1 MLNKQKGIEIYL
13 DKKGGR
19 SMQQTPNSN
28 RLHIAIFGKRNV
40 GKSSLIN
47 ALTGQD
53 IALVSSLAGT
63 TTDPVY
69 KAMEL
74 LPIGPVVIIDTAG
87 LDDKGE
93 IGELRI
99 KKTKD
104 VMDKTDLALLVIDG
118 DVGDLSFEKEWYE
131 DLKKRKIPVVGVINK
146 VDEGDV
152 ELGSIQEVINI
163 DFVKVSAK
171 DKMNIDVLKKAIMKI
186 APEDFER
193 STIVGDLVKPK
204 ARVLVVAPQDIQAP
218 KGRLI
223 LPQVQIIRD
232 LLDNDAMALVVK
244 DSELEDILASLK
256 DKPDLVITDSQ
267 VFKKVNAIIPKEV
280 PLTSFSILMARYKGD
295 LSTLVKGARAI
306 DTLKPGDKVLI
317 AEACTHHPLEGDIG
331 REKLPM
337 WLEEKVGG
345 NLDITVCAGSSFPE
359 ELSKY
364 KLILHCGACM
374 FNRQQLMS
382 RIKKANLEELP
393 ITNFGIAIAH
403 INGILDRVL
412 SAFKE

>member
-1 MLNKQKGIEIYL
+1 
-13 DKKGGR
+13 
-19 SMQQTPNSN
+19 MQQTPNAN

-47 ALTGQD
+47 ALTSQD
-53 IALVSSLAGT
+53 IALVSGLAGT

-87 LDDKGE
+87 LDDEGT

-99 KKTKD
+99 KKTKE

-118 DVGDLSFEKEWYE
+118 NDKDLLFEKIWYE
-131 DLKKRKIPVVGVINK
+131 DLKKRKIPVIGVINK
-146 VDEGDV
+146 IDKYEVALVD
-152 ELGSIQEVINI
+152 IQKVIDI
-163 DFVKVSAK
+163 TYVKVSAK
-171 DKMNIDVLKKAIMKI
+171 EKLNIDELKKAIMAA
-186 APEDFER
+186 APEDFEK
-193 STIVGDLVKPK
+193 STIVGDIVKAK
-204 ARVLVVAPQDIQAP
+204 ARVIVVAPQDIQAP

-232 LLDNDAMALVVK
+232 LLDNDVMALVVK
-244 DSELEDILASLK
+244 DSELEDILAALK

-267 VFKKVNAIIPKEV
+267 VFKKVNSIIPKDV

-295 LSTLVKGARAI
+295 LRALVKGARAI
-306 DTLKPGDKVLI
+306 DTLKQGDKVLI
-317 AEACTHHPLEGDIG
+317 AEACTHHPLVGDIG
-331 REKLPM
+331 REKLPI

-345 NLDITVCAGSSFPE
+345 KLDITVCVGSSFPE
-359 ELSKY
+359 DLSGY
-364 KLILHCGACM
+364 KLIVHCGACM

-382 RIKKANLEELP
+382 RIKKANMEELP

-412 SAFKE
+412 SVFEENTF

>member
-1 MLNKQKGIEIYL
+1 
-13 DKKGGR
+13 
-19 SMQQTPNSN
+19 MQQTPNSN

-47 ALTGQD
+47 ALTSQD

-74 LPIGPVVIIDTAG
+74 LPIGPVVLIDTAG
-87 LDDKGE
+87 LDDEGE

-99 KKTKD
+99 KKTKE

-118 DVGDLSFEKEWYE
+118 KEEDLSFEKVWYE
-131 DLKKRKIPVVGVINK
+131 DLKQRKIPVVGVINK
-146 VDEGDV
+146 IDENDV
-152 ELGSIQEVINI
+152 SIEKIKKAI
-163 DFVKVSAK
+163 DIYFVKVNAK
-171 DKMNIDVLKKAIMKI
+171 DRLNINGLKKAIMAA
-186 APEDFER
+186 APMDFEK

-204 ARVLVVAPQDIQAP
+204 AKVLVVAPQDIQAP

-244 DSELEDILASLK
+244 DSELENILASLNE
-256 DKPDLVITDSQ
+256 KPDLVITDSQ
-267 VFKKVNAIIPKEV
+267 VFKKVNSIIPNDI

-295 LSTLVKGARAI
+295 LNTLVKGARAI
-306 DTLKPGDKVLI
+306 DTLRPGDKVLI

-331 REKLPM
+331 REKLPK
-337 WLEEKVGG
+337 WLEKKIGG
-345 NLDITVCAGSSFPE
+345 KLDITICAGSSFPE
-359 ELSKY
+359 DLNEY
-364 KLILHCGACM
+364 KLIVHCGACM

-382 RIKKANLEELP
+382 RIKKANELELP
-393 ITNFGIAIAH
+393 ITNFGIAIAY

-412 SAFKE
+412 SAFE

>member
-1 MLNKQKGIEIYL
+1 
-13 DKKGGR
+13 
-19 SMQQTPNSN
+19 MQGTPNSN

-47 ALTGQD
+47 ALTGQE

-99 KKTKD
+99 KKTKE

-118 DVGDLSFEKEWYE
+118 DDKDLLLEREWYE
-131 DLKKRKIPVVGVINK
+131 DLKTRKIPIVGVINK
-146 VDEGDV
+146 TDKGDV
-152 ELGSIQEVINI
+152 DLDSIQKVINI

-171 DKMNIDVLKKAIMKI
+171 DKVNIDKLKKAIMAM
-186 APEDFER
+186 APEDFEK
-193 STIVGDLVKPK
+193 STIVGDIVKPK
-204 ARVLVVAPQDIQAP
+204 AIVLVVAPQDIQAP

-256 DKPDLVITDSQ
+256 QKPDLVITDSQ
-267 VFKKVNAIIPKEV
+267 VFKKVNSIIPKDV

-295 LSTLVKGARAI
+295 LNTLVKGAKAI

-331 REKLPM
+331 RQKLPR
-337 WLEEKVGG
+337 WLEEKIGG
-345 NLDITVCAGSSFPE
+345 KLDITVCAGSSFPE
-359 ELSKY
+359 DLSEY

-382 RIKKANLEELP
+382 RIKKANLEVMP

-412 SAFKE
+412 SAFEEDDF

>member
-1 MLNKQKGIEIYL
+1 MRG
-13 DKKGGR
+13 DM

-87 LDDKGE
+87 LDDTGE

-118 DVGDLSFEKEWYE
+118 DIGDLSFESEWYE

-152 ELGSIQEVINI
+152 ELDRVKKVINI

-171 DKMNIDVLKKAIMKI
+171 NKINIDVLKKAIMKM
-186 APEDFER
+186 APEDFEK
-193 STIVGDLVKPK
+193 STIVGDIVKPK
-204 ARVLVVAPQDIQAP
+204 AIVLVVAPQDIQAP

-232 LLDNDAMALVVK
+232 LLDNDAMALVIK
-244 DSELEDILASLK
+244 DSELVDILASLK
-256 DKPDLVITDSQ
+256 HKPDLVITDSQ
-267 VFKKVNAIIPKEV
+267 VFKKVNSIIPKDI

-295 LSTLVKGARAI
+295 LHTLVKGARAI
-306 DTLKPGDKVLI
+306 DTLKPGDKILI

-345 NLDITVCAGSSFPE
+345 KLDITVCAGSSFPE
-359 ELSKY
+359 DLSTY

-393 ITNFGIAIAH
+393 ITNFGIAIAQ

-412 SAFKE
+412 SAFKEY

>member
-1 MLNKQKGIEIYL
+1 
-13 DKKGGR
+13 
-19 SMQQTPNSN
+19 MQQTPNSN

-47 ALTGQD
+47 ALTAQEA
-53 IALVSSLAGT
+53 ALVSDVAGT

-87 LDDKGE
+87 LDDTGE

-99 KKTKD
+99 KKTKE

-118 DVGDLSFEKEWYE
+118 SDKDLSFESEWYAE
-131 DLKKRKIPVVGVINK
+131 LKKRKIPVVGVINK
-146 VDEGDV
+146 IDQGDMDLDRIKKV
-152 ELGSIQEVINI
+152 MNI
-163 DFVKVSAK
+163 SFVKVSAK
-171 DKMNIDVLKKAIMKI
+171 DNVNIYELKKAIMAI
-186 APEDFER
+186 APENFER

-204 ARVLVVAPQDIQAP
+204 AKVIVVAPQDIQAP

-244 DSELEDILASLK
+244 DSELQAVLDSLV

-267 VFKKVNAIIPKEV
+267 VFARVNAMIPKDV

-295 LSTLVKGARAI
+295 LDSLVKGARAI
-306 DTLKPGDKVLI
+306 DALKTGDKVLI

-331 REKLPM
+331 RVKLPI
-337 WLEEKVGG
+337 WLQEKIGG
-345 NLDITVCAGSSFPE
+345 KLDIEVCTGSSFPE
-359 ELSKY
+359 DLSKY
-364 KLILHCGACM
+364 KLIVHCGACM

-382 RIKKANLEELP
+382 RIKKANMEELP

-412 SAFKE
+412 SAFKDYDVK

>member
-1 MLNKQKGIEIYL
+1 
-13 DKKGGR
+13 
-19 SMQQTPNSN
+19 MQQTPNSN

>member
-1 MLNKQKGIEIYL
+1 
-13 DKKGGR
+13 
-19 SMQQTPNSN
+19 MQQTPNAN

-47 ALTGQD
+47 ALTSQEA
-53 IALVSSLAGT
+53 ALVSDVAGT

-87 LDDKGE
+87 LDDTGE

-99 KKTKD
+99 KRTKE

-118 DVGDLSFEKEWYE
+118 SDSDLSFESEWYKE
-131 DLKKRKIPVVGVINK
+131 LKERKIPVVGVINK
-146 VDEGDV
+146 IDQGDMDL
-152 ELGSIQEVINI
+152 ERIMQVINI
-163 DFVKVSAK
+163 SFVKVSAK
-171 DKMNIDVLKKAIMKI
+171 DNVNIYELKKAIMVM
-186 APEDFER
+186 APENFEK

-204 ARVLVVAPQDIQAP
+204 ARVIVVAPQDIQAP

-244 DSELEDILASLK
+244 DSELQAVLDSLV

-267 VFKKVNAIIPKEV
+267 VFKKVNSMIPKDV

-295 LSTLVKGARAI
+295 LHSLVKGARAI

-331 REKLPM
+331 RVKLPI
-337 WLEEKVGG
+337 WLQEKIGG
-345 NLDITVCAGSSFPE
+345 KLNIEVCTGSSFPE
-359 ELSKY
+359 DLSKY
-364 KLILHCGACM
+364 KLIVHCGACM

-382 RIKKANLEELP
+382 RIKKANMEELP

-412 SAFKE
+412 SAFKEYDIK

>member
-1 MLNKQKGIEIYL
+1 
-13 DKKGGR
+13 
-19 SMQQTPNSN
+19 MQQTPNSN

-47 ALTGQD
+47 ALTAQD
-53 IALVSSLAGT
+53 IALVSTLAGT

-99 KKTKD
+99 KKTKE

-118 DVGDLSFEKEWYE
+118 DDKDLLFEKEWYE

-146 VDEGDV
+146 VDKGDV
-152 ELGSIQEVINI
+152 ELDGIQKVINI
-163 DFVKVSAK
+163 DFVKVSAR
-171 DKMNIDVLKKAIMKI
+171 DKVNIDELKKAIMKM
-186 APEDFER
+186 APEDFEK
-193 STIVGDLVKPK
+193 STIVGDIVKPK
-204 ARVLVVAPQDIQAP
+204 AIVLVVAPQDIQAP

-244 DSELEDILASLK
+244 DSELEDILATLK

-267 VFKKVNAIIPKEV
+267 VFKKVNSIIPKDV

-295 LSTLVKGARAI
+295 LNSLVKGARAI
-306 DTLKPGDKVLI
+306 DNLIPGDKVLI

-331 REKLPM
+331 RQKLPL

-345 NLDITVCAGSSFPE
+345 KLDITVCAGSSFPE
-359 ELSKY
+359 DLSAY

-382 RIKKANLEELP
+382 RIKKANIEDLP

-412 SAFKE
+412 SAFE

>member
-1 MLNKQKGIEIYL
+1 
-13 DKKGGR
+13 
-19 SMQQTPNSN
+19 MQQTPNSN

-47 ALTGQD
+47 ALTAQD
-53 IALVSSLAGT
+53 IALVSTLAGT

-99 KKTKD
+99 KKTKE

-118 DVGDLSFEKEWYE
+118 DDKDLLFEKEWYE
-131 DLKKRKIPVVGVINK
+131 DLKQRKIPVVGVINK
-146 VDEGDV
+146 VDKGDV
-152 ELGSIQEVINI
+152 ELDGIQKVINI
-163 DFVKVSAK
+163 DFVKVSAR
-171 DKMNIDVLKKAIMKI
+171 DKVNIDELKKAIMKM
-186 APEDFER
+186 APEDFEK
-193 STIVGDLVKPK
+193 STIVGDIVKPK
-204 ARVLVVAPQDIQAP
+204 AIVLVVAPQDIQAP

-244 DSELEDILASLK
+244 DSELEDILATLK

-267 VFKKVNAIIPKEV
+267 VFKKVNSIIPKDV

-295 LSTLVKGARAI
+295 LNSLVKGAKAI
-306 DTLKPGDKVLI
+306 DNLKPGDKVLI

-331 REKLPM
+331 REKLPL

-345 NLDITVCAGSSFPE
+345 KLDITVCAGSSFPE
-359 ELSKY
+359 DLSSY

-382 RIKKANLEELP
+382 RIKKANIEDLP

-412 SAFKE
+412 SAFE

>member
-1 MLNKQKGIEIYL
+1 
-13 DKKGGR
+13 
-19 SMQQTPNSN
+19 MQQTPNSN

-53 IALVSSLAGT
+53 IALVSELAGT

-87 LDDKGE
+87 LDDEGE
-93 IGELRI
+93 IGVLRV
-99 KKTKD
+99 KKTKE

-118 DVGDLSFEKEWYE
+118 DGEDLSFESEWYE
-131 DLKKRKIPVVGVINK
+131 DLKKRKIPVVGVMNK
-146 VDEGDV
+146 MDKNEV
-152 ELGSIQEVINI
+152 SIEDIQKILDI

-171 DKMNIDVLKKAIMKI
+171 NKVNIDELKKVIMKM
-186 APEDFER
+186 APEDFEK

-204 ARVLVVAPQDIQAP
+204 ARVIVVAPQDIQAP

-244 DSELEDILASLK
+244 DSELGDILASLK

-267 VFKKVNAIIPKEV
+267 VFKKVNAIIPEEI

-295 LSTLVKGARAI
+295 LNSLVKGARAI

-331 REKLPM
+331 REKLPI
-337 WLEEKVGG
+337 WLQEKVGG
-345 NLDITVCAGSSFPE
+345 KLDITVCAGSSFPE
-359 ELSKY
+359 DLSAY
-364 KLILHCGACM
+364 KLIVHCGACM

-382 RIKKANLEELP
+382 RIKKANLEGLP

-412 SAFKE
+412 SAFE

>member
-1 MLNKQKGIEIYL
+1 
-13 DKKGGR
+13 
-19 SMQQTPNSN
+19 MQQTPNAN

-47 ALTGQD
+47 ALTAQD
-53 IALVSSLAGT
+53 IALVSDLAGT

-87 LDDKGE
+87 LDDTGE

-99 KKTKD
+99 KKTKE

-118 DVGDLSFEKEWYE
+118 DVGGLTFESEWYE
-131 DLKKRKIPVVGVINK
+131 DLKGRKIPVVGVINK
-146 VDEGDV
+146 VDKGDV
-152 ELGSIQEVINI
+152 ELDKIQKVINI

-171 DKMNIDVLKKAIMKI
+171 DKVDIDELKKAIMKL
-186 APEDFER
+186 APEDFEKG
-193 STIVGDLVKPK
+193 TIVGDIVKPK

-244 DSELEDILASLK
+244 DSELEDVLASLK

-267 VFKKVNAIIPKEV
+267 VFKKVNSIIPKDV

-295 LSTLVKGARAI
+295 LNSLVKGARAI

-331 REKLPM
+331 REKLPI
-337 WLEEKVGG
+337 WLQEKVGG
-345 NLDITVCAGSSFPE
+345 KLDITVCAGSSFPE
-359 ELSKY
+359 DLSEY
-364 KLILHCGACM
+364 RLILHCGACM

-382 RIKKANLEELP
+382 RIKKANLEGLP

-412 SAFKE
+412 SAFEEYAIK

>member
-1 MLNKQKGIEIYL
+1 
-13 DKKGGR
+13 
-19 SMQQTPNSN
+19 MQQTPNAN

-47 ALTGQD
+47 ALTAQD
-53 IALVSSLAGT
+53 IALVSDLAGT

-87 LDDKGE
+87 LDDTGE

-99 KKTKD
+99 KKTKE

-118 DVGDLSFEKEWYE
+118 DVGDLTFESEWYE
-131 DLKKRKIPVVGVINK
+131 DLKGRKIPVVGVINK
-146 VDEGDV
+146 VDKGDV
-152 ELGSIQEVINI
+152 ELDRIQKVINI

-171 DKMNIDVLKKAIMKI
+171 DKVNIDELKKAIMKL
-186 APEDFER
+186 APEDFEK
-193 STIVGDLVKPK
+193 STIVGDIVKPK
-204 ARVLVVAPQDIQAP
+204 ARVIVVAPQDIQAP

-244 DSELEDILASLK
+244 DSELEDVLASLK

-267 VFKKVNAIIPKEV
+267 VFKKVNSIIPKDV

-295 LSTLVKGARAI
+295 LNSLVKGARAI

-331 REKLPM
+331 REKLPI
-337 WLEEKVGG
+337 WLQEKVGG
-345 NLDITVCAGSSFPE
+345 KLDITVCAGSSFPE
-359 ELSKY
+359 DLSEY

-382 RIKKANLEELP
+382 RIKKANLEGLP

-412 SAFKE
+412 SAFEEYSIK

>member
-1 MLNKQKGIEIYL
+1 
-13 DKKGGR
+13 
-19 SMQQTPNSN
+19 MQQTPNAN

-47 ALTGQD
+47 ALTAQD
-53 IALVSSLAGT
+53 IALVSDLAGT

-87 LDDKGE
+87 LDDTGA

-99 KKTKD
+99 KKTKE

-118 DVGDLSFEKEWYE
+118 DVGDLTFESEWYE
-131 DLKKRKIPVVGVINK
+131 DLKGRKIPVVGVINK
-146 VDEGDV
+146 VDKGDV
-152 ELGSIQEVINI
+152 ELDRIQKVINI

-171 DKMNIDVLKKAIMKI
+171 DKVNIDELKKAIMKL
-186 APEDFER
+186 APEDFEK
-193 STIVGDLVKPK
+193 STIVGDIVKPK
-204 ARVLVVAPQDIQAP
+204 ARVIVVAPQDIQAP

-244 DSELEDILASLK
+244 DSELEDVLASLK
-256 DKPDLVITDSQ
+256 DKTDLVITDSQ
-267 VFKKVNAIIPKEV
+267 VFKKVNSIIPKDV

-295 LSTLVKGARAI
+295 LNSLVKGARAI

-331 REKLPM
+331 REKLPI
-337 WLEEKVGG
+337 WLQEKVGG
-345 NLDITVCAGSSFPE
+345 KLDITVCAGSSFPE
-359 ELSKY
+359 DLSEY

-382 RIKKANLEELP
+382 RIKKANLEGLP

-412 SAFKE
+412 SAFEEYSIK

>member
-1 MLNKQKGIEIYL
+1 
-13 DKKGGR
+13 
-19 SMQQTPNSN
+19 MQQTPNSN

-47 ALTGQD
+47 ALTAQD
-53 IALVSSLAGT
+53 IALVSDLAGT

-87 LDDKGE
+87 LDDEGE

-99 KKTKD
+99 KKTKE

-118 DVGDLSFEKEWYE
+118 NGGDLSFEKEWYE

-146 VDEGDV
+146 IDENQVALED
-152 ELGSIQEVINI
+152 IQKVIDI
-163 DFVKVSAK
+163 AFVKVSAK
-171 DKMNIDVLKKAIMKI
+171 DKLNIDGLKKAIMAA
-186 APEDFER
+186 APEDFEK
-193 STIVGDLVKPK
+193 STIVGDIVKPK

-267 VFKKVNAIIPKEV
+267 VFKKVNSIIPKDV

-295 LSTLVKGARAI
+295 LNSLVKGARAI
-306 DTLKPGDKVLI
+306 DTLKAGDKVLI

-331 REKLPM
+331 REKLPI
-337 WLEEKVGG
+337 WLQEKVGG
-345 NLDITVCAGSSFPE
+345 KLDITVCAGSGFPE
-359 ELSKY
+359 DLSEY
-364 KLILHCGACM
+364 KLIVHCGACM

-382 RIKKANLEELP
+382 RIKKANMEELP

-412 SAFKE
+412 SAFEEHSMK

>member
-1 MLNKQKGIEIYL
+1 
-13 DKKGGR
+13 
-19 SMQQTPNSN
+19 MQQTPNAN

-47 ALTGQD
+47 ALTAQD
-53 IALVSSLAGT
+53 IALVSDLAGT

-87 LDDKGE
+87 LDDEGE

-99 KKTKD
+99 KKTKE

-118 DVGDLSFEKEWYE
+118 NEGDLSFEKEWYE

-146 VDEGDV
+146 IDKNEVALED
-152 ELGSIQEVINI
+152 IQKVIDI
-163 DFVKVSAK
+163 AFVKVSAK
-171 DKMNIDVLKKAIMKI
+171 EKLNIDGLKKAIMAA
-186 APEDFER
+186 APEDFEK
-193 STIVGDLVKPK
+193 STIVGDIVKLK

-267 VFKKVNAIIPKEV
+267 VFKKVNAIIPKDV

-295 LSTLVKGARAI
+295 LNSLVKGARAI
-306 DTLKPGDKVLI
+306 DTLKSGDKVLI

-331 REKLPM
+331 REKLPI
-337 WLEEKVGG
+337 WLQEKVGG
-345 NLDITVCAGSSFPE
+345 KLDITVCAGSSFPE
-359 ELSKY
+359 NISEY
-364 KLILHCGACM
+364 KLIIHCGACM

-382 RIKKANLEELP
+382 RIKKANMEDLP

-412 SAFKE
+412 SAFEEYSF

>member
-1 MLNKQKGIEIYL
+1 
-13 DKKGGR
+13 
-19 SMQQTPNSN
+19 MQQTPNAN

-47 ALTGQD
+47 ALTAQD
-53 IALVSSLAGT
+53 IALVSDLAGT

-87 LDDKGE
+87 LDDTGE

-99 KKTKD
+99 KKTKE

-118 DVGDLSFEKEWYE
+118 DVGDLIFESKWYE
-131 DLKKRKIPVVGVINK
+131 DLKGRKIPVVGVINK
-146 VDEGDV
+146 VDKGDV
-152 ELGSIQEVINI
+152 ELDRIQKVINI
-163 DFVKVSAK
+163 DFIKVSAK
-171 DKMNIDVLKKAIMKI
+171 DKVNIDELKKAIMKL
-186 APEDFER
+186 APEDFEK
-193 STIVGDLVKPK
+193 STIVGDIVKPK
-204 ARVLVVAPQDIQAP
+204 ARVIVVAPQDIQAP

-244 DSELEDILASLK
+244 DSELEDVLASLK

-267 VFKKVNAIIPKEV
+267 VFKKVNSIIPKEV

-295 LSTLVKGARAI
+295 LNSLVKGARAI

-331 REKLPM
+331 REKLPI
-337 WLEEKVGG
+337 WLQEKVGG
-345 NLDITVCAGSSFPE
+345 KLDITVCAGSSFPE
-359 ELSKY
+359 KLSEY

-382 RIKKANLEELP
+382 RIKKANIEGMP

-412 SAFKE
+412 SAFEGDAF

>member
-1 MLNKQKGIEIYL
+1 MHG
-13 DKKGGR
+13 
-19 SMQQTPNSN
+19 TPNAN

-47 ALTGQD
+47 ALTAQE
-53 IALVSSLAGT
+53 IALVSTLAGT

-87 LDDKGE
+87 LDDRGE

-99 KKTKD
+99 KKTKE

-118 DVGDLSFEKEWYE
+118 NVGDLTLEREWYE

-146 VDEGDV
+146 VDKGDV
-152 ELGSIQEVINI
+152 QVDEIQKIINI

-171 DKMNIDVLKKAIMKI
+171 DKLNIDELKKAIMKM
-186 APEDFER
+186 APEDFEK

-204 ARVLVVAPQDIQAP
+204 AIVLVVAPQDIQAP

-256 DKPDLVITDSQ
+256 YKPDLVITDSQ
-267 VFKKVNAIIPKEV
+267 VFKKVNSIIPKDV

-295 LSTLVKGARAI
+295 LHSLVKGARAI

-331 REKLPM
+331 REKLPI

-345 NLDITVCAGSSFPE
+345 KLDIKVCAGSSFPE
-359 ELSKY
+359 DLSEY

-382 RIKKANLEELP
+382 RIKKANIEGMP

-412 SAFKE
+412 SAFEGDAF

>member
-1 MLNKQKGIEIYL
+1 
-13 DKKGGR
+13 
-19 SMQQTPNSN
+19 MQQTPNSN

-99 KKTKD
+99 KKSKD

-359 ELSKY
+359 ELSTY

>member
-1 MLNKQKGIEIYL
+1 
-13 DKKGGR
+13 
-19 SMQQTPNSN
+19 MQGTPNSN

-47 ALTGQD
+47 AITAQD
-53 IALVSSLAGT
+53 IALVSELAGT

-87 LDDKGE
+87 LDDRGE
-93 IGELRI
+93 IGELRV
-99 KKTKD
+99 KKTKE

-118 DVGDLSFEKEWYE
+118 NQADLSLESEWYE

-146 VDEGDV
+146 VDKGDV
-152 ELGSIQEVINI
+152 ELDRIQKVINI
-163 DFVKVSAK
+163 PFVKVSAK
-171 DKMNIDVLKKAIMKI
+171 DKVNIDELKKAIMKM
-186 APEDFER
+186 APEEFEK

-204 ARVLVVAPQDIQAP
+204 AIVLVVAPQDIQAP

-244 DSELEDILASLK
+244 DSELQDVLDSLK
-256 DKPDLVITDSQ
+256 HKPDLVITDSQ
-267 VFKKVNAIIPKEV
+267 VFKKVNSIIPKDI

-295 LSTLVKGARAI
+295 LNSLVKGARAI

-331 REKLPM
+331 REKLPL
-337 WLEEKVGG
+337 WLEGKVGG
-345 NLDITVCAGSSFPE
+345 KLDITVCAGSVFPE
-359 ELSKY
+359 DLSGY
-364 KLILHCGACM
+364 KLVVHCGACM
-374 FNRQQLMS
+374 FNRQQLMT
-382 RIKKANLEELP
+382 RIKKANMEGLP

-412 SAFKE
+412 SAFE